1 MINYLLKLSKKIFF
15 YILIFLSLV
24 IFVELFFGYW
34 FDKDNFGPYM
44 REHRMKKTL
53 YSMKKNGKT
62 YKFAN
67 KRNYY
72 GFRGDELDP
81 SEINGVMV
89 GGSTT
94 AERYKPEKFTIVS
107 LLNKKF
113 NKENINIKIANAGIE
128 GQSTLGHIAN
138 FKYWFPKLNKF
149 NPEFIIFYVGI
160 NDVFKNVNTAPDALE
175 IFDAHDGFILN
186 PDKNEVFKDNI
197 RSRSIIYDSLRRIKH
212 KFYEGNE
219 KKRITLDFDNLFK
232 KNLKKKYLNFEQ
244 KTKTYNVEN
253 ILENYDKEIRKYID
267 NIDELAKYSQSIGAI
282 PIFVNQAAQRTYI
295 TKELY
300 ALNISLINHCKKQNY
315 KCVNLA
321 KKINAT
327 SIFWWDGIHTTPE
340 TSKKIAEI
348 IFPELKS
355 FLEIN

>member
-1 MINYLLKLSKKIFF
+1 
-15 YILIFLSLV
+15 
-24 IFVELFFGYW
+24 
-34 FDKDNFGPYM
+34 
-44 REHRMKKTL
+44 
-53 YSMKKNGKT
+53 
-62 YKFAN
+62 
-67 KRNYY
+67 
-72 GFRGDELDP
+72 
-81 SEINGVMV
+81 
-89 GGSTT
+89 
-94 AERYKPEKFTIVS
+94 
-107 LLNKKF
+107 
-113 NKENINIKIANAGIE
+113 
-128 GQSTLGHIAN
+128 
-138 FKYWFPKLNKF
+138 
-149 NPEFIIFYVGI
+149 
-160 NDVFKNVNTAPDALE
+160 
-175 IFDAHDGFILN
+175 
-186 PDKNEVFKDNI
+186 
-197 RSRSIIYDSLRRIKH
+197 
-212 KFYEGNE
+212 NE